1 MQRIIRIVSILGA
14 FFMATAALT
23 ALPACD
29 GNGSEGEGEGE
40 GE

>member
-1 MQRIIRIVSILGA
+1 MQRIIRIASLLGA
-14 FFMATAALT
+14 IFIAIAALT

-29 GNGSEGEGEGE
+29 TGEGEGE